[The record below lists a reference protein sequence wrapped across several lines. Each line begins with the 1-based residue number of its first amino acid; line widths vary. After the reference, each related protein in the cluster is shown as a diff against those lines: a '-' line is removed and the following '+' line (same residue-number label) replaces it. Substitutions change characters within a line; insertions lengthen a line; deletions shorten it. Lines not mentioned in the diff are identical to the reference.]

1 MKKYK
6 YHDALLTIESTDDF
20 GYHTECLKKITV
32 LKEKDKEEFENFCKT
47 QTIPSLPSDLHERSI
62 SDVNCDLEESRPSLS
77 DQPTTLPADEQRT
90 TTASNEQPSTSA
102 HEDDQT
108 QVFQSLSSAAT
119 ISQQAIPST
128 PKIKKSACLFCDH
141 VEKKVDKSIAID
153 KDLVWSMS
161 LSQIDS
167 VPMWLGYNCKIGI
180 DESKIQ
186 TVEYLSPIN
195 ESPTSLAVVQETLNI
210 AKEIAKNCNQ
220 QQIIATYDLAIAKLA
235 MQIQHTKKPE
245 FDDIFINLGAF
256 HTQMAFFKAI
266 GKYIDSSGLVEIL
279 VEAEALA
286 GGSMNSFLDS
296 KHFNRCKRLH
306 PLASGALQ
314 ILHFEKYLSEIDTDD
329 IETLKEDLNAV
340 MNTSCGINVLPDS
353 LDKILQGYKQFRE
366 ITLQGGHGKTAQYY
380 LQYTELINI
389 FLRFSRSIRC
399 SNFELYLD
407 SIFEM
412 CGYFFAFN
420 QPNYAKWA
428 AMYLN
433 NLIKLK
439 VENSTLLQ
447 EFREGA
453 FGIRRTK
460 SCLGRSPV
468 DMTLEQT
475 INADAGNT
483 LTGGSHFTNSIAA
496 RERWAL
502 SHSVRTKIM
511 SSVKAEIGL
520 SQADDTS
527 YTLQKN
533 RIEKDSKT
541 LNNIVKT
548 MKKTMNPFF

>member
-1 MKKYK
+1 
-6 YHDALLTIESTDDF
+6 
-20 GYHTECLKKITV
+20 
-32 LKEKDKEEFENFCKT
+32 
-47 QTIPSLPSDLHERSI
+47 
-62 SDVNCDLEESRPSLS
+62 
-77 DQPTTLPADEQRT
+77 
-90 TTASNEQPSTSA
+90 
-102 HEDDQT
+102 
-108 QVFQSLSSAAT
+108 
-119 ISQQAIPST
+119 
-128 PKIKKSACLFCDH
+128 
-141 VEKKVDKSIAID
+141 
-153 KDLVWSMS
+153 
-161 LSQIDS
+161 
-167 VPMWLGYNCKIGI
+167 
-180 DESKIQ
+180 
-186 TVEYLSPIN
+186 
-195 ESPTSLAVVQETLNI
+195 
-210 AKEIAKNCNQ
+210 
-220 QQIIATYDLAIAKLA
+220 

-256 HTQMAFFKAI
+256 HTQMALFKAI
-266 GKYIDSSGLVEIL
+266 GKYIDSSGLIEIL
-279 VEAEALA
+279 VEAQALA

-314 ILHFEKYLSEIDTDD
+314 ILHFEKYLLEIDMDNV
-329 IETLKEDLNAV
+329 ETLNEDLNAV
-340 MNTSCGINVLPDS
+340 MNTSCGINESIVLPDS

-366 ITLQGGHGKTAQYY
+366 ITLQGGHGKTPQYY

-389 FLRFSRSIRC
+389 YLRFSRSIRC
-399 SNFELYLD
+399 SNFELTLD

-460 SCLGRSPV
+460 SSLGRSPV
-468 DMTLEQT
+468 DLTLEQT

-483 LTGGSHFTNSIAA
+483 LTGVSYFTNSIAA

-502 SHSVRTKIM
+502 SHNVRTKIM
-511 SSVKAEIGL
+511 SFVKAEIGL

-541 LNNIVKT
+541 LNNIVET
-548 MKKTMNPFF
+548 IKKTMNPFSENVDKDSLFNLSTVKQHPQMLPIIYSTLSL